1 MGLAKVGINIG
12 KEIIAWTKTS
22 TKSLLATRP
31 VKVNI
36 QDLKYAPILEKD
48 VVQIDKIKVIKDKLT
63 KVLSSE
69 YCEMPDFMA
78 RIQKDAK
85 EEEKLKI
92 LSKMFEDSKFFS
104 RVSTCEEMYGKNFE
118 FAEMMSKLSKETSQ
132 TITKG
137 KPLED
142 VLKQISNGYY
152 KTRPGSGVYRGSN
165 NPPNTIGTFGR
176 LDSWTTRYGDDCWG
190 AYKEYIE
197 RLDKQLGNR
206 ITPYKKFT
214 LTRNPSS
221 PAESGWGAFNQLMVH
236 PYPDEVA
243 KNMEIISKRY
253 KVYQKLVNEY
263 KLSGN
268 LSLEQKKQADD
279 IISELYYLMANTTP
293 FERGSNGISDVL
305 MRSQYSALGMSKPHV
320 RKGIGLD
327 LEAFCMNLDEYKL
340 KWNSFFD
347 II

>member
-1 MGLAKVGINIG
+1 
-12 KEIIAWTKTS
+12 
-22 TKSLLATRP
+22 
-31 VKVNI
+31 
-36 QDLKYAPILEKD
+36 
-48 VVQIDKIKVIKDKLT
+48 
-63 KVLSSE
+63 
-69 YCEMPDFMA
+69 
-78 RIQKDAK
+78 
-85 EEEKLKI
+85 
-92 LSKMFEDSKFFS
+92 
-104 RVSTCEEMYGKNFE
+104 MYGKNFE
-118 FAEMMSKLSKETSQ
+118 FAEMMSKLSNETSQ
-132 TITKG
+132 IITKG

-142 VLKQISNGYY
+142 VLKHISNNYY
-152 KTRPGSGVYRGSN
+152 KARPWSGVYRGSN
-165 NPPNTIGTFGR
+165 KPPLTIGTSER
-176 LDSWTTRYGDDCWG
+176 LDVYATRYGDDCWG

-206 ITPYKKFT
+206 ISPYKKFT
-214 LTRNPSS
+214 ITRNPSS
-221 PAESGWGAFNQLMVH
+221 QAETGWGWATQLMIH
-236 PYPDEVA
+236 PYHDEVA

-263 KLSGN
+263 KISGN
-268 LSLEQKKQADD
+268 LLLEQKKQADD

-320 RKGIGLD
+320 RKGVGLD